1 MACTARCMTRAIT
14 GTHTDLPSAATR
26 RLGLNGSSAP
36 DKHFAM
42 VLDGGTPRPP
52 RPPAATTALKRDILT
67 PCPMHHL

>member
-52 RPPAATTALKRDILT
+52 RLGGGMDRSDRDVLMPT
-67 PCPMHHL
+67 F